1 MVWFNDV
8 IKTFPAWHER
18 CKCFSPF
25 ILCQGIW
32 VGFFL
37 EPPHSNEMNPA
48 PPGALDKKAGLA
60 VSRECEAGLW
70 SQLSS
75 HLLKKA
81 AVELPPLAQKHKKSA
96 EISWQGKHYT
106 NRWPCCRQRRAAS
119 AWLWFS
125 GATPGGR
132 GGWTF
137 FFPRASHG
145 KVCADRTLRN
155 TKCGRKVKKKRNKTR
170 SQTTLNRGGEL
181 PSAARRKDHIP
192 SEKQQGFYR
201 FWGNHAKREA
211 LAVISVVLLSCW
223 VKQIST
229 CPKSSWC
236 IFYFYC
242 LVCVQRRK

>member
-1 MVWFNDV
+1 
-8 IKTFPAWHER
+8 
-18 CKCFSPF
+18 
-25 ILCQGIW
+25 
-32 VGFFL
+32 
-37 EPPHSNEMNPA
+37 MNPV

-119 AWLWFS
+119 ARLWFS
-125 GATPGGR
+125 GAEPEGR

-137 FFPRASHG
+137 FFPGASRG

-155 TKCGRKVKKKRNKTR
+155 TKCGRKGNKERNKTR
-170 SQTTLNRGGEL
+170 SQTKLNHGGEL

-192 SEKQQGFYR
+192 SEKQRGFYR
-201 FWGNHAKREA
+201 FWGNHAKPGA
-211 LAVISVVLLSCW
+211 LAVISVGLLSCW

-236 IFYFYC
+236 ILLFSLRPKKKIRAC
-242 LVCVQRRK
+242 LPVSRSGVGNRATNNQQLFLNFISDLFAA

>member
-1 MVWFNDV
+1 MLSKHFPRGMRDV
-8 IKTFPAWHER
+8 SAFLLSFFVGATE
-18 CKCFSPF
+18 
-25 ILCQGIW
+25 W
-32 VGFFL
+32 VFFL

-60 VSRECEAGLW
+60 VSRECKAGLW

-125 GATPGGR
+125 GAEPEGR

-137 FFPRASHG
+137 FFPGASHG
-145 KVCADRTLRN
+145 KVRADRTLRN
-155 TKCGRKVKKKRNKTR
+155 TKCGRKGKKDKNKTR
-170 SQTTLNRGGEL
+170 SQTKL
-181 PSAARRKDHIP
+181 PWWKAA
-192 SEKQQGFYR
+192 
-201 FWGNHAKREA
+201 
-211 LAVISVVLLSCW
+211 ISS
-223 VKQIST
+223 QEERSH
-229 CPKSSWC
+229 P
-236 IFYFYC
+236 
-242 LVCVQRRK
+242 